1 MKKFR
6 HKNFV
11 TLIECM
17 CLGSGVERAM
27 KINNWQYCVM
37 ESESNINSQLFGGDI
52 YVCEVGKSYEL
63 LKRD

>member
-1 MKKFR
+1 
-6 HKNFV
+6 
-11 TLIECM
+11 
-17 CLGSGVERAM
+17 M